1 MIIEDEE
8 LRQLYKVSSEEHLQ
22 NLEAGIL
29 HLEQHPDDGDKL
41 QEVLR
46 EAHTLKGDSRMLGV
60 KDVESLAHQIEQVVG
75 KLKEDTKA
83 LEGGMD
89 DRLYYGLDAIRQVVH
104 EAVTGEPSGIEAY
117 KVLAVLMGAN
127 LPGHSTAQAEPVE
140 EEPPEVDRAA
150 PEPQPEES
158 EEPAETL
165 SAAEESLPEPEP
177 VPQPEEPEEPAETPS
192 VAEESLPEP
201 EPAPQPEEPPAPAK
215 PVSETPSPAPVPEKP
230 PSPPPVP
237 EKTNSKTAAP
247 VMGSNYRIESV
258 RVATQ
263 NLDDLMTQTGELTVS
278 KIRMAHHISTMNDMV
293 SLWEEWNRQ
302 TYGNLSFEQSVDK
315 LQALKQRHEE
325 YLQEMGKL
333 LNQLRSRASEDV
345 ARLEAIANQLDSG
358 IRTLRLLPLSTI
370 FNLFGRLV
378 RDLAKQ
384 QGKQVNLILEGAE
397 TKADKRILEE
407 MKDPLMHMIRNS
419 IDHGIETP
427 AERIAQG
434 KPPQATIHLK
444 GSQIGNSIIIELEDN
459 GQGLNID
466 NIKRTAKNK
475 GLRRPEELEAM
486 TESQIQSLIFAPGFS
501 TRKLVTEVSGRGVGL
516 DVVRTNVEHLKGSI
530 HVESTP
536 GKGCKF
542 TIQLSTSLATAS
554 VLLVSVQGA
563 TYAIPV
569 EFVKTTLLIP
579 EHQIFAIEGRD
590 TYAMDQEP
598 ISIARLE
605 DILELSSPFQSE
617 DESAKTKTLELLPC
631 IILQVGPELLGVI
644 VDELLDQQDIILK
657 PQSRLLQRVRNVSGA
672 TILGTGE
679 VCMVLNP
686 QDLVKSVQKKNIQR
700 KIESSETIKT
710 PEENVKQAVLLLA
723 EDSIATRTQEKRIL
737 ESAGYEVVTAVDGL
751 DAYNKLKTRHF
762 DGVISDVQMP
772 NLDGLSLTAKIRE
785 HKEYEDLPIILVT
798 SLASDEDKHRGA
810 EAGASAYLTKGGFS
824 QELLLETVRRL
835 V

>member
-29 HLEQHPDDGDKL
+29 HLEQHPDDGEKL

-127 LPGHSTAQAEPVE
+127 IPNHSTPQAEPVA
-140 EEPPEVDRAA
+140 EPPPEESLPEPA
-150 PEPQPEES
+150 EPQPA
-158 EEPAETL
+158 EPAEAT
-165 SAAEESLPEPEP
+165 SAAEESLPKPEPE
-177 VPQPEEPEEPAETPS
+177 PQPEEPAEPAEATS
-192 VAEESLPEP
+192 AAEESLPKP
-201 EPAPQPEEPPAPAK
+201 EPVVQEPPESVKPISASPRPPV
-215 PVSETPSPAPVPEKP
+215 PVS

-237 EKTNSKTAAP
+237 EKTDSKTAAP
-247 VMGSNYRIESV
+247 VMGANYRIESV

-293 SLWEEWNRQ
+293 NLWEEWNRQ

-384 QGKQVNLILEGAE
+384 QGKQINLILEGAE

-419 IDHGIETP
+419 VDHGIETP

-434 KPPQATIHLK
+434 KPPQATVHLK
-444 GSQIGNSIIIELEDN
+444 GSQIGNSIIIELKDD
-459 GQGLNID
+459 GQGLNVE
-466 NIKRTAKNK
+466 NIKSTAKNK

-486 TESQIQSLIFAPGFS
+486 TEAQIQSLIFAPGFS

-605 DILELSSPFQSE
+605 EILELSSASE
-617 DESAKTKTLELLPC
+617 SEGESGKTKNIELLPC
-631 IILQVGPELLGVI
+631 IILQVGTELLGVI

-686 QDLVKSVQKKNIQR
+686 QDLVKSVQRKNIQR
-700 KIESSETIKT
+700 KIESSESIKK
-710 PEENVKQAVLLLA
+710 PEDNGKQAVLLLA

-751 DAYNKLKTRHF
+751 DAYNKLKTRQF

>member
-29 HLEQHPDDGDKL
+29 HLERYPEDREKL

-60 KDVESLAHQIEQVVG
+60 KDVESLSHQIEQVVG
-75 KLKEDTKA
+75 KLKENSTA
-83 LEGGMD
+83 LEGGMG
-89 DRLYYGLDAIRQVVH
+89 DRLYYGLDAMRQMVH
-104 EAVTGEPSGIEAY
+104 EAVTGEPSRIQAY

-127 LPGHSTAQAEPVE
+127 IPESPTFQGETVVEQPIERAEPASAT
-140 EEPPEVDRAA
+140 DT
-150 PEPQPEES
+150 PQPEELT
-158 EEPAETL
+158 EPAEAQ
-165 SAAEESLPEPEP
+165 SEMEVSLPEPELEPVLEKPP
-177 VPQPEEPEEPAETPS
+177 VPAEPVFKASSTPS
-192 VAEESLPEP
+192 VPE
-201 EPAPQPEEPPAPAK
+201 QSISSSPP
-215 PVSETPSPAPVPEKP
+215 VLTQTPSKPE
-230 PSPPPVP
+230 
-237 EKTNSKTAAP
+237 TP
-247 VMGSNYRIESV
+247 VMGSSYRIESV
-258 RVATQ
+258 RVATR

-278 KIRMAHHISTMNDMV
+278 KIRMAHHINTINDMV
-293 SLWEEWNRQ
+293 NLWEEWNRQ

-325 YLQEMGKL
+325 YLEEMGKL

-345 ARLEAIANQLDSG
+345 ARLEAIASQLDFG

-370 FNLFGRLV
+370 FNLFPRLV

-384 QGKQVNLILEGAE
+384 QGKQVNLIIEGAE

-434 KPPQATIHLK
+434 KQPQATIRLK
-444 GSQIGNSIIIELEDN
+444 GFQTGNSILIELEDD
-459 GQGLNID
+459 GQGLNLE
-466 NIKRTAKNK
+466 NIKRTAKEK

-486 TESQIQSLIFAPGFS
+486 TEAQIQALIFTPGFS
-501 TRKLVTEVSGRGVGL
+501 TRQFVTEVSGRGVGL
-516 DVVRTNVEHLKGSI
+516 DVVRTNVEHLKGNI
-530 HVESTP
+530 QVDSTP

-554 VLLVSVQGA
+554 VLLVSVQSS

-590 TYAMDQEP
+590 TYAMGDRP

-605 DILELSSPFQSE
+605 EILELPIPSE
-617 DESAKTKTLELLPC
+617 SKGESGKTKTLEFWPC
-631 IILQVGPELLGVI
+631 IILQVGPELLGII

-657 PQSRLLQRVRNVSGA
+657 PQSLLLQRVRNVSGA

-700 KIESSETIKT
+700 KVESLQVVNPK
-710 PEENVKQAVLLLA
+710 EENQKSAVLLLA

-751 DAYNKLKTRHF
+751 DAYNKLRSRHF

-772 NLDGLSLTAKIRE
+772 NLDGLSLAAKIRE

>member
-29 HLEQHPDDGDKL
+29 HLEQHPEDGEKL

-60 KDVESLAHQIEQVVG
+60 KDVESLSHQIEQVVG
-75 KLKEDTKA
+75 KLKEDRTA
-83 LEGGMD
+83 LEGGMG
-89 DRLYYGLDAIRQVVH
+89 DRLYYGLDAIRQMVH
-104 EAVTGEPSGIEAY
+104 EAVTGEPSGIQAY

-127 LPGHSTAQAEPVE
+127 IPESPTAQTKPQPDQQIEPVE
-140 EEPPEVDRAA
+140 GVSVTDV
-150 PEPQPEES
+150 
-158 EEPAETL
+158 
-165 SAAEESLPEPEP
+165 SLPEPELEVPSEEQLEPEKTLSVTP
-177 VPQPEEPEEPAETPS
+177 VSPPEAPPEPVPEEPKA
-192 VAEESLPEP
+192 
-201 EPAPQPEEPPAPAK
+201 QPK
-215 PVSETPSPAPVPEKP
+215 SVSEAPSAPPM
-230 PSPPPVP
+230 P
-237 EKTNSKTAAP
+237 EKTDSKPETP
-247 VMGSNYRIESV
+247 VMGSSYRIESV
-258 RVATQ
+258 RVATR

-278 KIRMAHHISTMNDMV
+278 KIRMSHHINTINDMV
-293 SLWEEWNRQ
+293 NLWEEWNRQ

-325 YLQEMGKL
+325 YLEEMGKL
-333 LNQLRSRASEDV
+333 LNELRSRASEDV
-345 ARLEAIANQLDSG
+345 ARLEAIASQLDSG

-370 FNLFGRLV
+370 FNLFPRLV

-384 QGKQVNLILEGAE
+384 QGKQVNLIIEGAE

-434 KPPQATIHLK
+434 KIPQATIRLK
-444 GSQIGNSIIIELEDN
+444 GSQSGNSILIELEDD
-459 GQGLNID
+459 GQGLNLE
-466 NIKRTAKNK
+466 NIKRTAKEK

-486 TESQIQSLIFAPGFS
+486 TEAQIQALIFAPGFS

-516 DVVRTNVEHLKGSI
+516 DVVRTNVEHLKGNI
-530 HVESTP
+530 QVDSTP

-554 VLLVSVQGA
+554 VLLVSVQGS

-579 EHQIFAIEGRD
+579 EHQIFSIEGRD
-590 TYAMDQEP
+590 TYAMEDRP
-598 ISIARLE
+598 ISIAWLE
-605 DILELSSPFQSE
+605 EILELSTPSTSQA
-617 DESAKTKTLELLPC
+617 ESAKSKTIEFWPC

-657 PQSRLLQRVRNVSGA
+657 PQSLLLQRVRNVSGA

-686 QDLVKSVQKKNIQR
+686 QDLVKSVQKKNIQH
-700 KIESSETIKT
+700 KVESLQVMNPK
-710 PEENVKQAVLLLA
+710 EESQKSAVLLLA

-751 DAYNKLKTRHF
+751 DAYNKLRSRHF

-772 NLDGLSLTAKIRE
+772 NLDGLSLAAKIRE

>member
-29 HLEQHPDDGDKL
+29 HLEQHPEDGEKL

-75 KLKEDTKA
+75 KLKEDSTA
-83 LEGGMD
+83 LQGGMG
-89 DRLYYGLDAIRQVVH
+89 DRLYYGLDAMGKIVQ
-104 EAVTGEPSGIEAY
+104 EAVTGEPSGIQGY

-127 LPGHSTAQAEPVE
+127 IPESPTFQAEPQ
-140 EEPPEVDRAA
+140 PEQTTEVAEAA
-150 PEPQPEES
+150 PEPKTER
-158 EEPAETL
+158 EEPIELEEAA
-165 SAAEESLPEPEP
+165 SAMEVSLPEPE
-177 VPQPEEPEEPAETPS
+177 S
-192 VAEESLPEP
+192 K
-201 EPAPQPEEPPAPAK
+201 PQPEEPPAPPEVPSAPEVSLPEPEPVVQEPQEPVK
-215 PVSETPSPAPVPEKP
+215 PISVSPRPPVPAS

-237 EKTNSKTAAP
+237 QQTASKQEAP
-247 VMGSNYRIESV
+247 IVRSNYRIESV

-278 KIRMAHHISTMNDMV
+278 KIRMAHHINTMNDMV

-302 TYGNLSFEQSVDK
+302 TYGNLGFEQSLDK
-315 LQALKQRHEE
+315 LQSLKQRHEE
-325 YLQEMGKL
+325 YLEEMGKL

-370 FNLFGRLV
+370 FNRFPRLV

-427 AERIAQG
+427 DERIAQG
-434 KPPQATIHLK
+434 KPAQATIHLR
-444 GSQIGNSIIIELEDN
+444 GSQIGNSIIIELEDD
-459 GQGLNID
+459 GQGLNLD
-466 NIKRTAKNK
+466 HIKYTTKEK

-486 TESQIQSLIFAPGFS
+486 TDQQIQSLIFAPGFS
-501 TRKLVTEVSGRGVGL
+501 TRQFVTEVSGRGVGL
-516 DVVRTNVEHLKGSI
+516 DVVRTNVEHLKGNI

-554 VLLVSVQGA
+554 VLLVSVQDS

-590 TYAMDQEP
+590 TYAMGDRP

-605 DILELSSPFQSE
+605 EILELSSSSE
-617 DESAKTKTLELLPC
+617 SESESYIPKTRELLPC
-631 IILQVGPELLGVI
+631 LILQVGPELLGVI

-657 PQSRLLQRVRNVSGA
+657 PQSRLLQRVRNISGA

-686 QDLVKSVQKKNIQR
+686 QDLIKSVQKRNLQR
-700 KIESSETIKT
+700 KIQSSQV
-710 PEENVKQAVLLLA
+710 VKQKEEHRKSAVLLLA

-751 DAYNKLKTRHF
+751 DAYNKLRGRHF

-772 NLDGLSLTAKIRE
+772 NLDGLSLAAKIRE
-785 HKEYEDLPIILVT
+785 HKEYADLPIILVT